1 MNKTLLILLITTLF
15 AFHVKGQDV
24 YYDSITLPP
33 HLHFSNNV
41 LEMRTSADGVKL
53 DKVKIKVDVT
63 QKEIVLSA
71 KALKKENFRW
81 KTRHTFDLNRYKI
94 TDITSFNVYWLN
106 PDNSKIPLTVYSKTK
121 PYYTSSIFPFRE
133 GDKWFYVDSNFNKL
147 SDEFDFIYPFYHN
160 YAVVQINN
168 KYALINKAM
177 MLLTQPVFDEISYQS
192 YYNDLKTPYFD
203 VTKDKK
209 QFRVDTTGQE
219 FRGYVSY
226 LRTCGGSNGGFRRF
240 NTYKLNGKVGLI
252 REYDYP
258 FDTITPAIYDA
269 ITPIGTQP
277 THFIVRIGEKY
288 GVIDI
293 FKGKEK
299 LPIIYDEIRIGR
311 YDNRY
316 YDPDKEMWVC
326 IDNKCGFVDRT
337 FQALT
342 ELKYT
347 DGLPFKLG
355 FSLVQTTDGKW
366 GYIDR
371 QGKEYWR

>member
-1 MNKTLLILLITTLF
+1 MNKTLLILLMATLF

-41 LEMRTSADGVKL
+41 LEMKTSADGVKL
-53 DKVKIKVDVT
+53 DKVKIKVDVA

-71 KALKKENFRW
+71 KALKKESFRW
-81 KTRHTFDLNRYKI
+81 KIRHTFDLNRYKI
-94 TDITSFNVYWLN
+94 TDITSFKVYWLN

-121 PYYTSSIFPFRE
+121 PYYTSPIFPFRE

-147 SDEFDFIYPFYHN
+147 SDEFDFVYPFYHN

-177 MLLTQPVFDEISYQS
+177 MLLTQPIFDEIRYQS
-192 YYNDLKTPYFD
+192 YHNDLKTPYFY
-203 VTKDKK
+203 VTKNKK
-209 QFRVDTTGQE
+209 QFQIDTTGQE
-219 FRGYVSY
+219 FRESY
-226 LRTCGGSNGGFRRF
+226 IGPWTCGGDGGYMSKDVVVYKSNG
-240 NTYKLNGKVGLI
+240 KMGLQTL
-252 REYDYP
+252 
-258 FDTITPAIYDA
+258 FDTITPAIYDTIMQINKPNA
-269 ITPIGTQP
+269 HKLDFVVNIGK
-277 THFIVRIGEKY
+277 KY
-288 GVIDI
+288 GVIDSQ
-293 FKGKEK
+293 GKEK
-299 LPIIYDEIRIGR
+299 LPIIYDEIRIDV
-311 YDNRY
+311 YDNWY
-316 YDPDKEMWVC
+316 YDPDKEMLVC
-326 IDNKCGFVDRT
+326 IDDKCGFVDRT